1 MEREDI
7 NLEQGSVRKLFW
19 KYAIPSVVG
28 MLIVSMQIMID
39 GLFLSYGVGS
49 IGLAAVNLSMPLTNI
64 FLSIALMVS
73 IGGVVMTGIA
83 YGEGREDRARS
94 LTSLTFWV
102 QNGIILL
109 LSALYFLF
117 KDNVITILGAT
128 DEVRPYV
135 DSYLS
140 IMMACSVFYN
150 LPIYTEAF
158 MRVIGR
164 PNWVFISASICCL
177 FNILLDYVFI
187 IVFDMGMEGAAF
199 GTCIANL
206 IGGIVLMTQLRY
218 GKPKFKISD
227 IGNILYN
234 GSSEMLTTVSA
245 AVTAYAFNI
254 VIMREIG
261 LMGVSA
267 MSIVFYVDTMVV
279 ITLYGLSQALQPIV
293 SHNLGARNLPR
304 IREVLKVTS
313 QAGFTIGLISFIV
326 MTMFSGYIISLFVHG
341 DQELLALTKTAISF
355 VVFSYLISFINV
367 ISSSFHTAIERPFES
382 AVIALSRSLG
392 FKLVL
397 LLSLPLM
404 IGVNGIWLSIP
415 LAELCCL
422 AVSLPL
428 MISSMRRLLRVYM
441 S

>member
-1 MEREDI
+1 MGREEVT
-7 NLEQGSVRKLFW
+7 LEQGSVRKLFW
-19 KYAIPSVVG
+19 RYAIPSVIG

-39 GLFLSYGVGS
+39 GLFLSRGVGP

-83 YGEGREDRARS
+83 YGEGRKDRARS

-102 QNGIILL
+102 QNGILL
-109 LSALYFLF
+109 FLTILYFIF
-117 KDNVITILGAT
+117 KDSVITILGAT

-140 IMMACSVFYN
+140 IMMAGSIFYN

-177 FNILLDYVFI
+177 SNILLDYIFI
-187 IVFDMGMEGAAF
+187 IVLDIGMEGAAL

-206 IGGIVLMTQLRY
+206 VGGIVLMTQLRF
-218 GKPKFKISD
+218 GKPIFRKAD
-227 IGNILYN
+227 VGNILYN

-304 IREVLKVTS
+304 IREVIKVTS

-326 MTMFSGYIISLFVHG
+326 MTAFSEYIISLFVHG
-341 DQELLALTKTAISF
+341 DQELLALTQTAISF
-355 VVFSYLISFINV
+355 VVFSYLISFVNV

-397 LLSLPLM
+397 LLSLPFM

>member
-1 MEREDI
+1 MGREEVT
-7 NLEQGSVRKLFW
+7 LEQGSVRKLFW
-19 KYAIPSVVG
+19 RYAIPSVIG

-39 GLFLSYGVGS
+39 GLFLSWGVGP
-49 IGLAAVNLSMPLTNI
+49 IGLAAVNLSMPLINI
-64 FLSIALMVS
+64 VMSIALMVS

-83 YGEGREDRARS
+83 YGDGQEDRARS

-102 QNGIILL
+102 QNSIILFITII
-109 LSALYFLF
+109 YFFF
-117 KDNVITILGAT
+117 KDSIISLLGAT
-128 DEVRPYV
+128 EDVSHYV

-140 IMMACSVFYN
+140 IMMAGSILYN
-150 LPIYTEAF
+150 LPMYTEPF

-164 PNWVFISASICCL
+164 PKWVFISATICCL
-177 FNILLDYVFI
+177 SNILLDYVFI
-187 IVFDMGMEGAAF
+187 MQLDMGMKGAAL

-206 IGGIVLMTQLRY
+206 IGGIVLMTQVRF
-218 GKPKFKISD
+218 GKPRFKVSD

-279 ITLYGLSQALQPIV
+279 ILLYGLAQALQPIV
-293 SHNLGARNLPR
+293 SHNLGARNLTR
-304 IREVLKVTS
+304 IREVLKITC
-313 QAGFTIGLISFIV
+313 QAGFTIGLISFV
-326 MTMFSGYIISLFVHG
+326 AMTLFSGNIISLFVHG
-341 DQELLALTKTAISF
+341 DQELQAITQTAISF
-355 VVFSYLISFINV
+355 VVFSYLISFVNV

-397 LLSLPLM
+397 LFSLPLIM
-404 IGVNGIWLSIP
+404 GVNGIWLSIP

-428 MISSMRRLLRVYM
+428 MISSMRKLLRVYM
-441 S
+441 N